1 MKHTRVRQAASD
13 ASDSKEVCCLRAY
26 AEMLGLDPGPH
37 QQARASAWQHRLRA
51 SPGHAEM
58 PEGTRHRLRHLRGL

>member
-26 AEMLGLDPGPH
+26 AEMLGLDPGYISRLE
-37 QQARASAWQHRLRA
+37 RA
-51 SPGHAEM
+51 PGSTA
-58 PEGTRHRLRHLRGL
+58 